1 METFRLVAYV
11 GIAGLAPVV
20 LLTVAML
27 RGVVGRRSHDV
38 VVSEPDLTIPGA
50 AEPQRASS
58 ATSAAPRAEAAPAG

>member
-11 GIAGLAPVV
+11 GIAGLVPVI
-20 LLTVAML
+20 LLSVAML

-38 VVSEPDLTIPGA
+38 VVPEPDRTTPRV

-58 ATSAAPRAEAAPAG
+58 ATSTAPRAEATTAG